1 MRLLHRITL
10 HISIALLLLFAVWA
24 TLFYYI
30 IVDEINDETDDS
42 LEEYSEYI
50 IRRALTGEKLPEND
64 NGTNNSYHISKV
76 TREYALQTPSTEFL
90 DQTVYIRS
98 KNETEPAR
106 IYKTIFRDKEDN
118 YYQLTVTFP
127 TFEKK
132 DLKET
137 ILYWLILLYVLLL
150 VSIIILNVFVHRR
163 SLKPL
168 YTMLKWLDSVQL
180 SNTPPLLE
188 VDTDITEFRKLSEAL
203 TRNACRNAEIYE
215 QQSLFIAHASH
226 ELQTPIAIAQNRL
239 EMLSND
245 SALTEAQLSQI
256 LKTKQAVESL
266 SKLNKTLLLLARIEN
281 QQFPES
287 EQIDVQKF
295 LAPILENFADAYRHL
310 GIRCTVEEKE
320 KTNIRMNEMLATIL
334 FNNLIKNAYV
344 HNRPNGSIHV
354 LLTARAIR
362 FSNTAAGE
370 PLDAGL
376 IFRRFYRK
384 TSSGPGTG
392 LGLALVH
399 AICKTYNIE
408 IDYFFE
414 EGYHHFEL
422 RKAKCNKNS

>member
-30 IVDEINDETDDS
+30 TVDEINDETDDS

-150 VSIIILNVFVHRR
+150 VSIIILNIFVHRR

-168 YTMLKWLDSVQL
+168 YTMLKWLDNVQL

-188 VDTDITEFRKLSEAL
+188 VDTGITEFRKLSEAL

-295 LAPILENFADAYRHL
+295 LAPHIGELRRCVPTSRHPVHGGGKRENEHPHEQDARNHIVQQPDKERIRPQPPKRQHTCVADRPHHTLLEHRCGRTARCRAYLPQVLPENFERGRHRIGIGACTRHL
-310 GIRCTVEEKE
+310 Q
-320 KTNIRMNEMLATIL
+320 
-334 FNNLIKNAYV
+334 NL
-344 HNRPNGSIHV
+344 
-354 LLTARAIR
+354 
-362 FSNTAAGE
+362 
-370 PLDAGL
+370 
-376 IFRRFYRK
+376 
-384 TSSGPGTG
+384 
-392 LGLALVH
+392 
-399 AICKTYNIE
+399 
-408 IDYFFE
+408 
-414 EGYHHFEL
+414 
-422 RKAKCNKNS
+422 

>member
-310 GIRCTVEEKE
+310 GIRCTVEERENKHPHERDARNHIVQQPDKE
-320 KTNIRMNEMLATIL
+320 RIRPQPPKRQHTCVADRPRHTLLEHRCGRTAQRRTYLPQVL
-334 FNNLIKNAYV
+334 PENLERSGYWI
-344 HNRPNGSIHV
+344 GIG
-354 LLTARAIR
+354 ARTR
-362 FSNTAAGE
+362 HLQN
-370 PLDAGL
+370 L
-376 IFRRFYRK
+376 
-384 TSSGPGTG
+384 
-392 LGLALVH
+392 
-399 AICKTYNIE
+399 
-408 IDYFFE
+408 
-414 EGYHHFEL
+414 
-422 RKAKCNKNS
+422 